1 VKRAFAAIRCD
12 VAVQA
17 RHGFYLV
24 SALLAPLLGWL
35 LGLLPA
41 ERLDL
46 GMALPAAMAFNLLV
60 TTFFFVGAL
69 VLLEKAQGSLLALA
83 TSPLRPREWL
93 ASKVVTL
100 TLLGLAESLAVIA
113 IAFGPDSVTPG
124 LVAGG
129 AILAVLY
136 VLFGFVT
143 IARYERFNDWILP
156 AVGVTIVAFLPLLH
170 VFGVAT
176 SPAWWLHPA
185 FAPLRLMQEPLGA
198 DVWAWGLAGSAGWL
212 AIATWWARRVYVSA
226 TSVRAQAPGRV
237 AA

>member
-1 VKRAFAAIRCD
+1 MRRVLAAIRCD

-24 SALLAPLLGWL
+24 SAILAPLLGWL

-41 ERLDL
+41 DGLDPA
-46 GMALPAAMAFNLLV
+46 MALPAAMAFNLLV

-83 TSPLRPREWL
+83 TSPIRPLEWL

-100 TLLGLAESLAVIA
+100 TLLGLAESLAVVA
-113 IAFGPDSVTPG
+113 IAFGTRAITLG

-129 AILAVLY
+129 TVLAVLY

-143 IARYERFNDWILP
+143 IGRYERFNDWIPP
-156 AVGVTIVAFLPLLH
+156 AAAVTTVAFLPLLH
-170 VFGVAT
+170 VFDVVT
-176 SPAWWLHPA
+176 SAAWWLHPA
-185 FAPLRLMQEPLGA
+185 FAPLRLMQAPESVAAWVYALA
-198 DVWAWGLAGSAGWL
+198 TSTAWIVLATLWAY
-212 AIATWWARRVYVSA
+212 RVYVGA
-226 TSVRAQAPGRV
+226 TSVRAPGNERIP
-237 AA
+237 A